1 MKQLVY
7 RYLLLS
13 ILVVGIHPIW
23 GQSKGLEGFNKLVG
37 KTWKAS
43 GQWSNGSNFE
53 QEVYFSFDLDQQI
66 VLAETLGYVD
76 EKQKE
81 LGKRNH
87 GVRLYNATTEK
98 LEFWEFD
105 RFGGVTNG
113 QLMVE
118 GNTIYYFYSYGGTD
132 LTDCWEYID
141 VNTYKFTVG
150 VYNNGSWEK
159 TYLTTEFKQKTTQ

>member
-1 MKQLVY
+1 MKQLIF
-7 RYLLLS
+7 RCLILS
-13 ILVVGIHPIW
+13 SISLGISPIF
-23 GQSKGLEGFNKLVG
+23 GQSKGLEGFNNLIG

-43 GQWSNGSNFE
+43 GQWSNGTKFE
-53 QEVYFSFDLDQQI
+53 QEVHFSFDLCKQI
-66 VLAETLGYVD
+66 VLAETIGYID
-76 EKQKE
+76 DKQQE

-87 GVRLYNATTEK
+87 GVRLYNASTEK

-113 QLMVE
+113 QLMVD

-141 VNTYKFTVG
+141 ANTYKFTVG
-150 VYNNGSWEK
+150 VYNNCNWKK
-159 TYLTTEFKQKTTQ
+159 TYLVTEFKQKTAQ